1 MKYLLRVSYKD
12 MNTGDIYYRDYD
24 YAGCTDKKS
33 MDYLNDRHNVA
44 YANEKPN
51 EGVMDLG
58 YIIEVPETLYEVY
71 FKLRDGGLPID
82 KLYYSVGCDNW
93 CKADDINECLS
104 KYGYNKVSTWEYKHN
119 RCLHILLEN
128 KD

>member
-24 YAGCTDKKS
+24 YTGCTDKKS
-33 MDYLNDRHNVA
+33 MDYLKDRNKVA
-44 YANEKPN
+44 YDNEQAN

-58 YIIEVPETLYEVY
+58 EIIEVPETLYEVY
-71 FKLRDGGLPID
+71 FKLRDAGFPVD
-82 KLYYSVGCDNW
+82 KLHYSFGNGKWSVASDNY
-93 CKADDINECLS
+93 KALDD
-104 KYGYNKVSTWEYKHN
+104 YRYNKLISWEYTD
-119 RCLHILLEN
+119 RRSLHVEIEK